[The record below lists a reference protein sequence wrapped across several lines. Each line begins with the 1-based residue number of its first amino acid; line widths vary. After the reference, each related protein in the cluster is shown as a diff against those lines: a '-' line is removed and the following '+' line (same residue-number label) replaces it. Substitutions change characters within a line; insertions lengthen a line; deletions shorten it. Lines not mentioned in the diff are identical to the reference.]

1 MKPLLQSYFFLH
13 LINKSKEVKYCQ
25 KKNVIITLKYT
36 KVGKKLK
43 FVSLI
48 INEIAVLK
56 PIPKNTPIID
66 TKLYIRYL
74 QLIIELFLVG
84 NVIDVFNHPDFLS
97 ILNIVVT
104 LIPSTIVAIIIKT
117 CGTTKNDIP
126 KPMTINVISKLMIDD
141 LIV

>member
-1 MKPLLQSYFFLH
+1 MKY
-13 LINKSKEVKYCQ
+13 I
-25 KKNVIITLKYT
+25 

-84 NVIDVFNHPDFLS
+84 NVIDVFTHPDFLS
-97 ILNIVVT
+97 KLNIVVT
-104 LIPSTIVAIIIKT
+104 LIPSTVVAIIIKT

-126 KPMTINVISKLMIDD
+126 KPMTINVISRLMIDD

>member
-1 MKPLLQSYFFLH
+1 MP
-13 LINKSKEVKYCQ
+13 E
-25 KKNVIITLKYT
+25 KNVIITLKYI